1 MRAHTIT
8 TTARVGGR
16 GRRKR
21 TIVPRGIL
29 ALSLAVVFLAATAS
43 TASAHKLVSTSLET
57 PLGMQPASVGF
68 GDRQVGTTS
77 PAAAFTFRVGCRPTV
92 SGCEAGSL
100 NPRISVPN
108 GYAQT
113 NNCPPTLLTDQSCT
127 INVALAP
134 NSTGPKTGTLRIG
147 SEGVQ
152 PTAHEPALPTATLT
166 GNGVRRPTPPTPP
179 LTLVTD
185 AFLNEEVGKNVQ
197 FYARTDHDST
207 LVARGSEIE
216 KTTKQLVAG
225 EQSTIMAKLKHPNK
239 IKAKLKHPSRLN
251 ERPKV
256 KLRVA
261 ATDEFGQTATDEVEF
276 ALCRTSRHHPLACYR

>member
-1 MRAHTIT
+1 MRTHTST
-8 TTARVGGR
+8 TQARDEGR
-16 GRRKR
+16 AR
-21 TIVPRGIL
+21 TTRTIL
-29 ALSLAVVFLAATAS
+29 ALSLATALLAAAAS
-43 TASAHKLVSTSLET
+43 TAAAHKEVSTHLET
-57 PLGMQPASVGF
+57 SLGMRPASVGF

-77 PAAAFTFRVGCRPTV
+77 PAAAFTFSVGCRPTV

-113 NNCPPTLLTDQSCT
+113 NNCSPTVLTGQSCT
-127 INVALAP
+127 INVTLAP
-134 NSTGPKTGTLRIG
+134 KSTGPKTGTLSIG

-152 PTAHEPALPTATLT
+152 PSAHEGAGETATFT

-179 LTLVTD
+179 LTLVAD
-185 AFLNEEVGKNVQ
+185 AFLNEEVGKTVQ
-197 FYARTDHDST
+197 FFARADHDST
-207 LVARGSEIE
+207 LVATGSEIE

-225 EQSTIMAKLKHPNK
+225 EQSKIKARLKHPNK
-239 IKAKLKHPSRLN
+239 IKARLKHPNAKRD
-251 ERPKV
+251 RPKV

-261 ATDEFGQTATDEVEF
+261 ATDEFGQTATDEVEV

>member
-8 TTARVGGR
+8 TKARVVAKGR
-16 GRRKR
+16 SR

-29 ALSLAVVFLAATAS
+29 ALSLTVALLAAAAS
-43 TASAHKLVSTSLET
+43 TASAHKLVQTSLET
-57 PLGMQPASVGF
+57 SLGRYPASVGF
-68 GDRQVGTTS
+68 GERQVGTTS

-100 NPRISVPN
+100 SPRISVPN
-108 GYAQT
+108 GYAET
-113 NNCPPTLLTDQSCT
+113 DDCSPTLLTGQSCT

-134 NSTGPKTGTLRIG
+134 NSTGPKTGTLSIG
-147 SEGVQ
+147 SEGVR
-152 PTAHEPALPTATLT
+152 PSAHERARRTATLT

-179 LTLVTD
+179 LTLVAD
-185 AFLNEEVGKNVQ
+185 AFLNEEVGKTVQ

-207 LVARGSEIE
+207 LVARGSKIE

-239 IKAKLKHPSRLN
+239 IKARLKHPNRLN

-261 ATDEFGQTATDEVEF
+261 ATDEFGQTATDEVEV